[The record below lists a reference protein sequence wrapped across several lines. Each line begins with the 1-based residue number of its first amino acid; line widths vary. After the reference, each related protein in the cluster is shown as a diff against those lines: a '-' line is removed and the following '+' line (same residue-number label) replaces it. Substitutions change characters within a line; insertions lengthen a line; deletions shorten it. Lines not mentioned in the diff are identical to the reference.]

1 MQGVSETFAY
11 LNGSG
16 ISNLRW
22 VALTKGL
29 QLIKAHWKKE
39 RLDRGIGFA
48 ATRRGSNLTARHL
61 ETETHLRRLRAY
73 LDQLTRDEGK
83 SSL

>member
-1 MQGVSETFAY
+1 MQGLSEIFAN

-29 QLIKAHWKKE
+29 QLTKAHWKKK
-39 RLDRGIGFA
+39 RSDRGIGFA
-48 ATRRGSNLTARHL
+48 PKEPGGNLTGHHL
-61 ETETHLRRLRAY
+61 ETDTHQRRLRAY
-73 LDQLTRDEGK
+73 LDELTWDEGK
-83 SSL
+83 SS

>member
-1 MQGVSETFAY
+1 MQGLSEICAY

-29 QLIKAHWKKE
+29 QLTKAHWKKK
-39 RLDRGIGFA
+39 RSDRGIGFA
-48 ATRRGSNLTARHL
+48 PNERGSLTGRHL
-61 ETETHLRRLRAY
+61 ESDT
-73 LDQLTRDEGK
+73 D
-83 SSL
+83 

>member
-1 MQGVSETFAY
+1 MQGLSEICAY

-39 RLDRGIGFA
+39 RSDRGIGFA
-48 ATRRGSNLTARHL
+48 PEESGVI
-61 ETETHLRRLRAY
+61 
-73 LDQLTRDEGK
+73 
-83 SSL
+83 

>member
-1 MQGVSETFAY
+1 MQGLSEIFAN

-29 QLIKAHWKKE
+29 QLIKSHWKKE
-39 RLDRGIGFA
+39 RSDRGIGFA
-48 ATRRGSNLTARHL
+48 LQGRGVI
-61 ETETHLRRLRAY
+61 
-73 LDQLTRDEGK
+73 
-83 SSL
+83 

>member
-1 MQGVSETFAY
+1 MQGLSKIFAY

-29 QLIKAHWKKE
+29 TLIRANWKKE
-39 RLDRGIGFA
+39 RSDRGIGFA
-48 ATRRGSNLTARHL
+48 IYERGSLTGRHL
-61 ETETHLRRLRAY
+61 EPDT
-73 LDQLTRDEGK
+73 D
-83 SSL
+83 

>member
-1 MQGVSETFAY
+1 MQGLSKIFAY

-29 QLIKAHWKKE
+29 PLIKVNWKKE
-39 RLDRGIGFA
+39 RSDRGIGFA
-48 ATRRGSNLTARHL
+48 PKDWGKLDWPPLRIRHSL
-61 ETETHLRRLRAY
+61 KA
-73 LDQLTRDEGK
+73 LTRQP
-83 SSL
+83 